1 VSTKADVLTPQ
12 ERQVAHDLL
21 VKAMSPE
28 DKAGHSCDMCTP
40 GLEAHAVTA
49 LTQDDLDK
57 AVAAAAAPLTAKIA
71 DLESQ
76 LGQRQADDSVAQA
89 VADAIEPL
97 NKQISE
103 LQTALDTELVARKA
117 ADDQVT
123 ELTDMINTAGAEADK
138 AARRSSRVEAVKD
151 TGVYPDE
158 TFDESVAVNKER
170 IDRWCD
176 MDDATFDVLVD
187 GWKIAKP
194 AKPAGNGPLPSGRS
208 AITDTV
214 APSAPAGDRSA
225 ATRKFFDSLTPSAS

>member
-151 TGVYPDE
+151 TGVYRHGRRHLRRARRRLEDRQARQAGRQRPAPQWSLRDHRHRR
-158 TFDESVAVNKER
+158 AVGPRRRSLGGDPQVLRFAHPER
-170 IDRWCD
+170 ELRRQQ
-176 MDDATFDVLVD
+176 
-187 GWKIAKP
+187 
-194 AKPAGNGPLPSGRS
+194 S
-208 AITDTV
+208 
-214 APSAPAGDRSA
+214 
-225 ATRKFFDSLTPSAS
+225 